1 MENSYFFTKRNLVE
15 TSGALKANKYKN
27 AIYCYIGFWARNRDG
42 WTGWMIPLNLLWL
55 QDQLTTTN
63 KWTNN
68 TQNWK
73 TPGLEAPNEIRPCQP
88 QPLWELSEE
97 EEFSPLLYSIY
108 SIKAFFGD
116 LDTEKSEGCEDCLR
130 KGILTSCQFSNTQCK
145 PIFKPTLEIES
156 CIVFK
161 HTMKASL

>member
-1 MENSYFFTKRNLVE
+1 M
-15 TSGALKANKYKN
+15 
-27 AIYCYIGFWARNRDG
+27 
-42 WTGWMIPLNLLWL
+42 

-97 EEFSPLLYSIY
+97 EEFSPLSYSIY

-145 PIFKPTLEIES
+145 PIFKPTLESES